1 MAGDHDVKVRLG
13 VMSQISVAS
22 CLMMDI
28 EP

>member
-13 VMSQISVAS
+13 GMSQISVAS